1 MSLEVSRLLS
11 HVQKAAF
18 IYELHLSC
26 ILACSCLKLRTFS
39 SKALSVLSYHDR
51 ISKTRNILSCPDE
64 AYDFMMAPSVPQNP
78 TPAQALALLPKL
90 SDADADLRY
99 MSLNDLYN
107 TLNAGASTFLTNDY
121 HTSAKIIDGVL
132 QTLDDQNGEVQN
144 QAIKW

>member
-1 MSLEVSRLLS
+1 MCVAR
-11 HVQKAAF
+11 A
-18 IYELHLSC
+18 LH
-26 ILACSCLKLRTFS
+26 LKLRSVS
-39 SKALSVLSYHDR
+39 SILSYLYR
-51 ISKTRNILSCPDE
+51 CLNLSCPDE
-64 AYDFMMAPSVPQNP
+64 SYYFMMAPSVPQNP

-144 QAIKW
+144 QAIKWYGLLLFRLNLAINDRIQR